1 VLLLALDSAEAA
13 CSVALWDLDRPEGEA
28 LLGHRALAPARGQAD
43 RLIELIDDL
52 LAVAGVPYGALA
64 LLAVNHG
71 PGSFTGLRSAVA
83 AGRGLALATGLP
95 VLAIGS
101 LEALA
106 AAVPAGA
113 GVLLAALDARRGQ
126 VYAQPFAPDLTPLSP
141 PRVVAP
147 EAAVAEFRGHP
158 LRLVGSGAR
167 LIAATL
173 PADVE
178 AMIEPAELD
187 ARAVAAC
194 AALRLAQGRRPTVG
208 TALKPLY
215 LRPPDARPQ
224 VPLVAAVGEA

>member
-28 LLGHRALAPARGQAD
+28 LLGQRGLAPARGQAD
-43 RLIELIDDL
+43 RLMELIDAL
-52 LAVAGVPYGALA
+52 LADAGVSYGALA

-106 AAVPAGA
+106 ATAPSGP
-113 GVLLAALDARRGQ
+113 GLLLAALDARRGQ
-126 VYAQPFAPDLTPLSP
+126 VYAQAFARGLAPLGP
-141 PRVVAP
+141 PRVVVP
-147 EAAVAEFRGHP
+147 ELAAAGLGGRP
-158 LRLVGSGAR
+158 LRLVGSGAQ
-167 LIAATL
+167 LIALTL
-173 PADVE
+173 PAGGAVT
-178 AMIEPAELD
+178 IEPAELD
-187 ARAVAAC
+187 ARAVARC
-194 AALRLAQGRRPTVG
+194 AARRLAQGRRPIVG

-224 VPLVAAVGEA
+224 VPLAATAGEA